1 MIQMTSLVKS
11 DTHGKASI
19 SQRLILFELISIIK
33 NKLETLGYQKN
44 KLVSY
49 DFFGIKSSG

>member
-1 MIQMTSLVKS
+1 MIQMTSLEKS